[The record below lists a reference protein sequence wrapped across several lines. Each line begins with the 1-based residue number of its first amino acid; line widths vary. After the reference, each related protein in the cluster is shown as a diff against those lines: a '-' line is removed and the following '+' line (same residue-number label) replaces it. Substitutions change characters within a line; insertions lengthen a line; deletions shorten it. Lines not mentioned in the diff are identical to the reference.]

1 MLIHHSNWLQ
11 TSLTQWAPQFWRR
24 KELIEIWT
32 EERERDRRERG
43 TDKKRASSLL
53 AECREGIATEVFHK
67 VIRCSGRHPP
77 HAMILRQNLPIYCAD
92 THSPQQLARACIAN
106 IHLLKPDAF
115 GVIQYPAITNS
126 RQHSPP
132 LSSCTFYHFDSYKNL
147 LYHALLSCCCAPTS
161 LGHLFLTKGET
172 ERETER
178 GQ

>member
-126 RQHSPP
+126 RPHSPP